1 MNRLRLQNKL
11 VLRHFVLGSSSILGT
26 IPQLPGFVCI
36 TSYDKFI
43 QKLSIGITWQT
54 QLLIEQR
61 KKVLGKEPFRSRP
74 WGLSCTALDEAR
86 LSLLLETTSLR
97 VRGHVRKLHFF
108 SRVTSDKP
116 RSSTS
121 TQSQWPNTQMQV
133 FLFHALTAI
142 IISEKNILRWFT
154 NSYYKMK

>member
-1 MNRLRLQNKL
+1 MNSLRLQNKL
-11 VLRHFVLGSSSILGT
+11 VLRHSVLGSSSILGT

-61 KKVLGKEPFRSRP
+61 KKVLGKKPSSSRL
-74 WGLSCTALDEAR
+74 WGLSRTALDEAR
-86 LSLLLETTSLR
+86 SCALLETTSLR
-97 VRGHVRKLHFF
+97 VRGHARKLHLF
-108 SRVTSDKP
+108 SQVTSDKP
-116 RSSTS
+116 RSSINTL
-121 TQSQWPNTQMQV
+121 SQRPNTQMQV
-133 FLFHALTAI
+133 FLFHTLIVI
-142 IISEKNILRWFT
+142 IISEKNILRWFA